1 MADQARI
8 ISFYRTKAL
17 AHAVSAGALAHAV
30 SAGALAHAVSAVVPA
45 FNEEAGITSV
55 LELLHRCPEL
65 VRITVVDDGSTDGTA
80 RRVLEYARREPRLR
94 LLRLKPNRGKGSAM
108 AAGAEASPS
117 DLVLFLDA
125 DLIGVSPQQLRKL
138 IEPVR
143 RGSCSMSLAVFS
155 GPGGP
160 SDRSQAVL
168 PGLSGQRNSARWSG
182 QRNSARWSGQRNS
195 ARLSGQRCLRWSQFR
210 ETPGLAE
217 TRYGA
222 EVALNRFAR
231 KQGLPVQLVQWP
243 GVTHLSKYEKRG
255 WLPGLFAYLRMYLEI
270 LLFPLRVVQ
279 AEQA

>member
-8 ISFYRTKAL
+8 ISFYGAKAL
-17 AHAVSAGALAHAV
+17 AG
-30 SAGALAHAVSAVVPA
+30 AVSAVVPA

-65 VRITVVDDGSTDGTA
+65 ARITVVDDGSTDGTA

-108 AAGAEASPS
+108 AAGAEASPT

-138 IEPVR
+138 TEPVR
-143 RGSCSMSLAVFS
+143 RGSAAMSLAVFS

-160 SDRSQAVL
+160 SDRSQAVF
-168 PGLSGQRNSARWSG
+168 PG
-182 QRNSARWSGQRNS
+182 
-195 ARLSGQRCLRWSQFR
+195 LSGQRCLRWSQFR

-231 KQGLPVQLVQWP
+231 KQGLPVRLVQWP

-270 LLFPLRVVQ
+270 LLFPLRAAQ

>member
-8 ISFYRTKAL
+8 ISFYRTK
-17 AHAVSAGALAHAV
+17 ALAHAV

-182 QRNSARWSGQRNS
+182 QRNSAR
-195 ARLSGQRCLRWSQFR
+195 LSGQRCLRWSQFR